1 MSMTEGSTPWHPSQH
16 NESQPDSQPSPAAL
30 AKDLPLAVWGASDRG
45 RQREGNEDSVYP
57 HSESDT
63 FSFQPNSQHLAQKG
77 QLLIVADGVGGAAAG
92 SEASHWA
99 TRVAIERYYDLDS
112 PDPGANLRAAVEVA
126 NASLYQYLQSTNTPQ
141 AGCTMTAAVI
151 HGSIL
156 YVANVGD
163 SRVYLLRNGQIAQLT
178 RDHTLT
184 QRKIDEGLIR
194 PEQADMDPD
203 SHVLTRSMGAQ
214 PAVQVDLFPP
224 LQLALGDTVLLCSD
238 GLTDMLDDAEIAR
251 LASDRAPRRTVQRLI
266 SAANR
271 QGGLDNISV
280 VIAQF
285 GVKQASAGGGL
296 LKGAKKMSRQQKTAL
311 LLGTLL
317 VAAAFLT
324 MAWIAFR
331 PIRDTGTPTCAPS
344 PTVEVSPTA
353 TTMPVAVPDTPQPT
367 DTATPRE
374 PTSTPAPTS
383 TPTATLTPT
392 HTPTPTPTLTSTPE
406 PPPPKSGG
414 GSSGGSK
421 PEPTNP
427 PPTNPP
433 PSD

>member
-16 NESQPDSQPSPAAL
+16 NQSQPGSQPSPTAL
-30 AKDLPLAVWGASDRG
+30 AKDLPLAVWGESDRG

-63 FSFQPNSQHLAQKG
+63 FSFQPNSHHLAQKG

-99 TRVAIERYYDLDS
+99 TRVAVERYYDLTN
-112 PDPGANLRAAVEVA
+112 PDPGANLRTAVEVA

-141 AGCTMTAAVI
+141 AGCTMAAAVI
-151 HGSIL
+151 HRSIL

-194 PEQADMDPD
+194 PEQADTDPG
-203 SHVLTRSMGAQ
+203 SHVLTRSMGAE

-238 GLTDMLDDAEIAR
+238 GLTDMLEDAEIAR
-251 LASDRAPRRTVQRLI
+251 LAGDRAPRRTAQRLI
-266 SAANR
+266 AAANR

-280 VIAQF
+280 VIAQV
-285 GVKQASAGGGL
+285 GVKRAAAGGGL
-296 LKGAKKMSRQQKTAL
+296 LKGTRNMSRQQRTVL

-317 VAAAFLT
+317 VATAFLV
-324 MAWIAFR
+324 MAWITFR
-331 PIRDTGTPTCAPS
+331 PVRDAETPTCAPS
-344 PTVEVSPTA
+344 PTVEVSTTA

-367 DTATPRE
+367 DTAAPRE